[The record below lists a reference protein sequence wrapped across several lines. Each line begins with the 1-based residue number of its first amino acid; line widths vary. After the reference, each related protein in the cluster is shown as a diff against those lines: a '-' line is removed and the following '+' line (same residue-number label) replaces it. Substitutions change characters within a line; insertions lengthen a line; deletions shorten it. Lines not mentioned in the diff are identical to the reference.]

1 MRVTWPGNSRPGIS
15 GTRITAS
22 TPGATPNASSCGT
35 QSWMRSVPLLVHEG
49 EQKRAAGG
57 VRLHET
63 ADVDVTLGDDAVEG
77 RYHALIGLLLVEDLQ
92 LGGLRLD
99 ISLRHSDRRC
109 PRLQV

>member
-1 MRVTWPGNSRPGIS
+1 MP
-15 GTRITAS
+15 
-22 TPGATPNASSCGT
+22 
-35 QSWMRSVPLLVHEG
+35 
-49 EQKRAAGG
+49 AGG

-77 RYHALIGLLLVEDLQ
+77 RYHALIGLLLVEDLP

-99 ISLRHSDRRC
+99 ISLRDSDRRG